1 MRGSESPVARRRHA
15 PSAEHTGRDR
25 RCRRPAVVSNTS
37 ICFLRRHPTCGLYFG
52 NLGRPAA
59 SVKLRGCPLPTRSVD
74 RTRRCLVRQLP
85 DGVANPVPGR
95 RAVGIAVGRRLVGA
109 RGVFLKRLLAV
120 ALDHQAGGAPDIDLG
135 HHARKPHA
143 YDVSTLITKA
153 CGLGKCACQ
162 GSRGRG
168 GRGRSGRMALILTA
182 EDVVPRITA

>member
-1 MRGSESPVARRRHA
+1 MGGVRV
-15 PSAEHTGRDR
+15 
-25 RCRRPAVVSNTS
+25 
-37 ICFLRRHPTCGLYFG
+37 TCGKASACAERGAHRSRSPMSATGCSFKHLDMFSSPSP
-52 NLGRPAA
+52 NLPPILWKSRPTSGLGKIA
-59 SVKLRGCPLPTRSVD
+59 GVD

-120 ALDHQAGGAPDIDLG
+120 ALDHQVGGAPDIDLG